1 MAMTIVVDV
10 VSAEEELYS
19 GEVEMVFVNG
29 KMGEIG
35 IAPRHAPLVTTLAP
49 GEVRLQLP
57 NGKEE
62 SFYVSGGL
70 LEVQP
75 NIVTILSDSAS
86 RTEELDEVAVL
97 KAKEDAEQAFHDR
110 GDEVDFNLAQ
120 QQLVEAQAKYQALQ
134 KLRNRKHS

>member
-1 MAMTIVVDV
+1 MTIFVDV
-10 VSAEEELYS
+10 VSAEEALYS
-19 GEVEMVFVNG
+19 GEVEMIFVNA
-29 KMGEIG
+29 KMGEMG
-35 IAPRHAPLVTTLAP
+35 IAPRHAPLITTLVP

-86 RTEELDEVAVL
+86 RTEELDAAAVL

-110 GDEVDFNLAQ
+110 DDTVDFNAAQ